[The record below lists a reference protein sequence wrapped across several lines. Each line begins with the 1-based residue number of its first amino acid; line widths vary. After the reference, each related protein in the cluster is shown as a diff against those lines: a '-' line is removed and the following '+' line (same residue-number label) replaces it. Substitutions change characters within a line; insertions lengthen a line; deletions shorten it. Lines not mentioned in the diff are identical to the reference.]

1 MRSDNFV
8 FSVFKISCI
17 KWYFIF
23 IEYYIVKYVL
33 CILNK
38 KLLIIFINFINYFVL
53 FCFDYLEFYLF
64 DSKKNNS

>member
-8 FSVFKISCI
+8 FSLFKISCI

-38 KLLIIFINFINYFVL
+38 KLFIIFINFINYIVL
-53 FCFDYLEFYLF
+53 FCFVYLKFY
-64 DSKKNNS
+64 

>member
-8 FSVFKISCI
+8 FSVLKISCI
-17 KWYFIF
+17 KWYFIS

-33 CILNK
+33 CPPNK
-38 KLLIIFINFINYFVL
+38 KLLTIFINLKLQIILYRSALIIWNFI
-53 FCFDYLEFYLF
+53 